1 MVARGEGR
9 AKKCVREIK
18 KNKHTVTK
26 HESWVQNVKCG
37 NTVNN
42 YVPILPYIVTDHY
55 DDHDNRH

>member
-1 MVARGEGR
+1 MPGER
-9 AKKCVREIK
+9 EAKKCVREIK

-42 YVPILPYIVTDHY
+42 YVSILPYIVTDHY